1 MINKLKEIPG
11 SDTTEYSSIIMKYK
25 SDQIKEQI

>member
-1 MINKLKEIPG
+1 MIKKLEDIPG

-25 SDQIKEQI
+25 SDQIREQI